1 MNYWKVFCMEKE
13 YPGLW
18 QRWFKYQC
26 VAVGWAAEWGYKLRG
41 KTKEGRGWA
50 VTRNAL
56 AQIEKEDWILVQL
69 RNHRVG
75 RVGQVVSKKI
85 EDDEWDPLVPRT
97 KTDPDGEMGRRIN
110 LRWSLDIGPSDPEML
125 VKLPEGKRL
134 SSGSA
139 RQTIAKVDSA
149 TFESVRE
156 SMNDDINWRNL
167 LSKFR
172 YERSLS
178 DYIAS
183 YPHRVEDG
191 LQPYPSEKV
200 REKVFPDRSRSDVLL
215 IDRNEIPVVVECKQ
229 STPTVEDVHQ
239 LRGYMKH
246 LRDATGKNP
255 RGILIH
261 GGARKLREDVRSE
274 VNREPRVEAVQYSLN
289 VGFAPCRLTRRASAW
304 PTCKP

>member
-18 QRWFKYQC
+18 QRWFKHQC
-26 VAVGWAAEWGYKLRG
+26 VAVGWCSQWGFNLRG
-41 KTKEGRGWA
+41 ETEESNGGWGR
-50 VTRNAL
+50 TRSKL
-56 AQIEKEDWILVQL
+56 EQIQKEDWILVQL

-75 RVGQVVSKKI
+75 RVGQVVSKEV
-85 EDDEWDPLVPRT
+85 EDNEWNPLVPRT
-97 KTDPDGEMGRRIN
+97 KADPDGEMGRRIN
-110 LRWSLDIGPSDPEML
+110 VRWRLDIGPFDPEMV

-139 RQTIAKVDSA
+139 RQTVAKIDRA
-149 TFESVRE
+149 TFESVQKAME
-156 SMNDDINWRNL
+156 DEINWRNL

-172 YERSLS
+172 YEQSLS
-178 DYIAS
+178 DYIAT

-200 REKVFPDRSRSDVLL
+200 REKVFPDGSRSDVLL
-215 IDRNEIPVVVECKQ
+215 IDRNEVPVVVECKQ
-229 STPTVEDVHQ
+229 GTPTVENVKQ

-261 GGARKLREDVRSE
+261 GGARKLREDVRRK
-274 VNREPRVEAVQYSLN
+274 VNQETHIDVVQYALA
-289 VGFAPCRLTRRASAW
+289 VGFAPCR
-304 PTCKP
+304 

>member
-18 QRWFKYQC
+18 QRWFKHQC
-26 VAVGWAAEWGYKLRG
+26 VAVGWCSKWGFNLRG
-41 KTKEGRGWA
+41 ETEESNGGWGR
-50 VTRNAL
+50 TRSKL
-56 AQIEKEDWILVQL
+56 EQIQEEDWILVQL
-69 RNHRVG
+69 KNHRVG
-75 RVGQVVSKKI
+75 RVGQVVSKEV
-85 EDDEWDPLVPRT
+85 EDNEWNPLVPQT
-97 KTDPDGEMGRRIN
+97 KADPDGEMGRRIN
-110 LRWSLDIGPSDPEML
+110 VRWRLDIGPFDPEMV

-139 RQTIAKVDSA
+139 RQTVAKIDRA
-149 TFESVRE
+149 TFESVQGA
-156 SMNDDINWRNL
+156 MDDDINWRNL

-178 DYIAS
+178 DYIAT

-200 REKVFPDRSRSDVLL
+200 REKVFPDGSRSDVLL
-215 IDRNEIPVVVECKQ
+215 IDRNEVPVVVECKQ
-229 STPTVEDVHQ
+229 GTPTVENVQQ

-246 LRDATGKNP
+246 LRDATGKIP

-261 GGARKLREDVRSE
+261 GGARKLREDVRRE
-274 VNREPRVEAVQYSLN
+274 VNQETNIEVVQYALV
-289 VGFAPCRLTRRASAW
+289 VGFAPCR
-304 PTCKP
+304 